1 MFQKAVPVFPQG
13 LQNEMNVLVSFTAN
27 AADLR
32 STKIHI
38 CAADFYR
45 LYVNGRFVAFGPARA
60 ARGYAREDVID
71 LTAYHRNGQNI
82 IEIQLMHYRCGNFIT
97 PIQPGF
103 LLCEVEKNGEVLLAT
118 GFDFDCWLNPT
129 REQKA
134 PRYSSQRHF
143 EEIWDLRKVRKQVPF
158 ETVTSPAILDRRAPY
173 PYYEDIL
180 LHAARSKGTLEFDPE
195 IKPHQYYYSIVIS
208 ERWGRFP
215 REEEVSHP
223 FEWVQ
228 TQRQHVTDRNVSLPT
243 VLNEGEYALFD
254 LGQIET
260 GFLSLTGMADGDA
273 DVVIA
278 FSEDCPEEEFA
289 FTDMH
294 SQNVVEVILPSGKRE
309 TFLSFEPYV
318 MRYAMVAVRS
328 GSLSIENFGV
338 KTYVG
343 DVTTVAIPPIA
354 DETLRSVYQAAVR
367 TYAHNAVDVYTDCPS
382 RERAGW
388 LCDSYFT
395 AKTEYALFGDTKVE
409 DAFLENYRLF
419 SGDERLPKGALP
431 MIYPGEV
438 EDNGKFIPQW
448 TMWYI
453 LEVED
458 YINNRGHKADAALF
472 RDSINGLLTFYAQ
485 HENRDGL
492 LEKLPSWNFV
502 EWSKA
507 NDWTQDVSYPTNFLY
522 AQVLESVYKIYG
534 EIAYLEKANRIRKTA
549 VEQSFNGS
557 VFLDHSIRDENGVLQ
572 RQNDCS
578 EACQYYAILFAG
590 IDLLDDKYTE
600 LRRLVLD
607 VFGAQRTEA
616 HPEIAEINA
625 FIGAYLR
632 LEVLLKLEQYD
643 LVLRDVKGLFGNMGD
658 VTGTLWEYR
667 QPHGSRD
674 HGFASYALVA
684 IRTAMERKAENH
696 EV

>member
-1 MFQKAVPVFPQG
+1 MFQKAAPIFPLGMQK
-13 LQNEMNVLVSFTAN
+13 EMNILTSFEATTT
-27 AADLR
+27 DLR
-32 STKIHI
+32 GAIIHI

-45 LYVNGRFVAFGPARA
+45 LYVNGQFVAFGPARA

-71 LTAYHRNGQNI
+71 LTAYHRNRENT
-82 IEIQLMHYRCGNFIT
+82 IEIQVMHYRCSNFVS

-118 GFDFDCWLNPT
+118 GYNFDCWLDST
-129 REQKA
+129 REQKV

-143 EEIWDLRKVRKQVPF
+143 EEIWDLRKSRKQAPV
-158 ETVTSPAILDRRAPY
+158 ETVSSPAILDRRAPY

-180 LHAARSKGTLEFDPE
+180 LHTARSKGTLEFDPE
-195 IKPHQYYYSIVIS
+195 VTPHQYYYSIAIS
-208 ERWGRFP
+208 ERWGRFL

-228 TQRQHVTDRNVSLPT
+228 TQRQHLTDRNISLPAI
-243 VLNEGEYALFD
+243 LNKGEYAVFD

-260 GFLSLTGMADGDA
+260 GFIALNGTAQEQA

-278 FSEDCPEEEFA
+278 FSEDCPGDEFA
-289 FTDMH
+289 FTNMH
-294 SQNVVEVILPSGKRE
+294 AHNVVEVTLAADKKE
-309 TFLSFEPYV
+309 NFLSFEPYV
-318 MRYAMVAVRS
+318 LRYAMVAVRS
-328 GSLSIENFGV
+328 GSLTLDSFGV
-338 KTYVG
+338 KTYIA
-343 DVTTVAIPPIA
+343 DVTSVQIPDIA
-354 DETLRSVYQAAVR
+354 DHELQSVYKAAVR
-367 TYAHNAVDVYTDCPS
+367 TYAHNAVDAFMDCPS

-409 DAFLENYRLF
+409 DAFLENFRLF
-419 SGDERLPKGALP
+419 DGDELLPKGVLP
-431 MIYPGEV
+431 MSYPGDV
-438 EDNGKFIPQW
+438 EDTGKFIPQW

-458 YINNRGHKADAALF
+458 YINNRGHRKDAELF
-472 RDSINGLLTFYAQ
+472 RNSINGLLAFYE
-485 HENRDGL
+485 HYENDDGL

-507 NDWTQDVSYPTNFLY
+507 NGWTQDVSYPTNFLY
-522 AQVLESVYKIYG
+522 AQVLESVYRIFG
-534 EIAYLEKANRIRKTA
+534 DETYLHKANRIRKTTA
-549 VEQSFNGS
+549 AQSFNGK
-557 VFLDHSIRDENGVLQ
+557 VFLDHSVRDENGILQ
-572 RQNDCS
+572 PQEDCS

-590 IDLLDDKYTE
+590 IDLWDEKYAA
-600 LRRLVLD
+600 LHRLVLE
-607 VFGAQRTEA
+607 VFGAERTEE

-632 LEVLLKLEQYD
+632 LEVLLKLKQYD
-643 LVLRDVKGLFGNMGD
+643 LLLRDVKGLFGHMGKT
-658 VTGTLWEYR
+658 TGTLWEYR
-667 QPHGSRD
+667 QPTGSRD

-684 IRTAMERKAENH
+684 IQAALQKTDI
-696 EV
+696 

>member
-1 MFQKAVPVFPQG
+1 MFQKAVPVFPRG
-13 LQNEMNVLVSFTAN
+13 LQNEMNILASFAAN

-32 STKIHI
+32 STTMHI

-71 LTAYHRNGQNI
+71 LTDYHCNGGNT
-82 IEIQLMHYRCGNFIT
+82 IEIQLMHYRCCSYVAPN
-97 PIQPGF
+97 QPGF
-103 LLCEVEKNGEVLLAT
+103 LLCELEKDGDVILAT
-118 GFDFDCWLNPT
+118 GTDFKCWLNHC
-129 REQKA
+129 REQKVS
-134 PRYSSQRHF
+134 RYSVQRHF
-143 EEIWDLRKVRKQVPF
+143 MEIWDLRKTSEEVPV
-158 ETVTSPAILDRRAPY
+158 EAVDCPIVIDRRAPY
-173 PYYEDIL
+173 PRYEDVL
-180 LHAARSKGTLEFDPE
+180 LNAAGIGKLEHDPD
-195 IKPHQYYYSIVIS
+195 IVPHQYFYSFPVNA
-208 ERWGRFP
+208 RWGGFS

-223 FEWVQ
+223 YEWVQ
-228 TQRQHVTDRNVSLPT
+228 CYRQIMTDRRVNLPA
-243 VLNEGEYALFD
+243 VLHEGEYALFD

-260 GFLSLTGMADGDA
+260 GFLSLTGLADEDA

-278 FSEDCPEEEFA
+278 FSEGCAEEEFA
-289 FTDMH
+289 FTDIH
-294 SQNVVEVILPSGKRE
+294 AQNVVEVILPSGKPE

-318 MRYAMVAVRS
+318 LRYAMVAVRS
-328 GSLSIENFGV
+328 GRLSIENFGV
-338 KTYVG
+338 KTYIG

-354 DETLRSVYQAAVR
+354 DETLLSVYQAAVR

-458 YINNRGHKADAALF
+458 YINNRGHREDAELF
-472 RDSINGLLTFYAQ
+472 RDSINGLLAFYAQ
-485 HENRDGL
+485 YENRDGL

-522 AQVLESVYKIYG
+522 AQVLECVYKIYG
-534 EIAYLEKANRIRKTA
+534 EIACLEKASRIRKTA

-572 RQNDCS
+572 RQNNCS

-590 IDLLDDKYTE
+590 IDLLDDKYAE

-643 LVLRDVKGLFGNMGD
+643 LVLRDVKDLFGSMGD

-684 IRTAMERKAENH
+684 IRTALERKAEKH